1 MNVYPVTPIG
11 VQEVVSA
18 VAGVCANRDAH
29 KRCGLAPPHFVIRLD
44 AGNGQTTVTRFIAET
59 FAQNGLRR
67 FGGLDLFLEYTLDG
81 TLPQMRQ
88 VFADIDACAV
98 YTNGFEGV
106 VAVDITALSEYAEEE
121 QAAFFLEGIE
131 KVGRSATVILYTGAA
146 PSRGLSSLV
155 ERFKSAARSV
165 CDIRPGA
172 YTPEELA
179 RIAERQLDKHS
190 VALEGYEELHGA
202 LCDVMRARGCRTVKH
217 AAAVVETAV
226 KAADFSHYVPALS
239 AAQLKSAFAD
249 VFAHEKGEAR

>member
-1 MNVYPVTPIG
+1 
-11 VQEVVSA
+11 
-18 VAGVCANRDAH
+18 
-29 KRCGLAPPHFVIRLD
+29 
-44 AGNGQTTVTRFIAET
+44 
-59 FAQNGLRR
+59 
-67 FGGLDLFLEYTLDG
+67 
-81 TLPQMRQ
+81 MRQ

-106 VAVDITALSEYAEEE
+106 VAVDITALAEYAEEE

-179 RIAERQLDKHS
+179 HIAERQLDKDS
-190 VALEGYEELHGA
+190 VAVEGYEELHGA

-217 AAAVVETAV
+217 AAAVVEEMCIRDRAGGAGGLARRAQSAV
-226 KAADFSHYVPALS
+226 RAAAGRRRGAAAAGGLLCAGRRRGGRHRDAL
-239 AAQLKSAFAD
+239 
-249 VFAHEKGEAR
+249 KGERALPLSLPAVFPFCAAPQTGADTSEVTRR